1 MKDIMFQPKDFTL
14 QARTRI
20 TIRNEDAVVHNL
32 TVEGQDFN
40 KDVNPGETE
49 NEDLELPAGTYT
61 IFCRFHRAHGM
72 EGTLTITG

>member
-1 MKDIMFQPKDFTL
+1 MKDNSFEPKDFTL
-14 QARTRI
+14 PAGSRI
-20 TIRNEDAVVHNL
+20 TIKNEGAAMHNL

-61 IFCRFHRAHGM
+61 IFCRFHRSQGM
-72 EGTLTITG
+72 EGTLAIEG